1 MGNSIMIK
9 NIGIIFSGLLILLL
23 LSNIHYNSSIQVLAQ
38 NNTLT
43 TNNNNNTETAVSP
56 SATTPPT
63 TTNTDADAT
72 TSASSISKLA
82 GGIKIN
88 SPDKGDL
95 VPLNSNK
102 SLVIYGV
109 SKDTASTDCDVTI
122 IVNNVKPYQNV
133 QPTGIQ
139 GNNDYSTWQYTLSSN
154 YTSINEGNNK
164 ITSKIYCVADNGNG
178 NGTSTTGS
186 VALPPQPSQAYYSV
200 NITASNFT
208 QAQLTNYEMML
219 ESASNSTNGKS
230 TLASSAVQPVAQIQQ
245 FNQDTGSGPVCCTTV
260 GSTIPGQ
267 TAGTTTPTTAA
278 LADDTSEVATE
289 EEEEVE
295 EETIEEEDNNR
306 NDDEQ
311 EEESNNNDNEDN
323 NNDNDNN
330 DSSRDIMDHVED
342 TMRESGIDFS
352 FGD

>member
-1 MGNSIMIK
+1 MGNLIMIK

-23 LSNIHYNSSIQVLAQ
+23 LSNINYNSSIQVLGQ
-38 NNTLT
+38 NNTST
-43 TNNNNNTETAVSP
+43 TNNDTETAVSLA
-56 SATTPPT
+56 ATTPT
-63 TTNTDADAT
+63 TTTDTAT
-72 TSASSISKLA
+72 SPSTVTKLT

-109 SKDTASTDCDVTI
+109 SKDTASSDCDVTI

-164 ITSKIYCVADNGNG
+164 ITSKIYCAAGNNVG
-178 NGTSTTGS
+178 GVGGAAAAS
-186 VALPPQPSQAYYSV
+186 PQPSQAYYSV

-208 QAQLTNYEMML
+208 QAQLTNYELML
-219 ESASNSTNGKS
+219 ESASNSTNGNS
-230 TLASSAVQPVAQIQQ
+230 TLASNAIQPVAQIQQ

-260 GSTIPGQ
+260 GGTIPGQ
-267 TAGTTTPTTAA
+267 TTAA
-278 LADDTSEVATE
+278 TSPTAAILADDTPEVATE
-289 EEEEVE
+289 EEEEEEVIE
-295 EETIEEEDNNR
+295 EEVIEEEDSNR
-306 NDDEQ
+306 NDEEQ
-311 EEESNNNDNEDN
+311 QEESNNNDEEDN
-323 NNDNDNN
+323 SNDDS
-330 DSSRDIMDHVED
+330 DSSRDIMDEVED